1 MVRWRNWI
9 VAGLLAL
16 TGTALAL
23 MGAGAPALAQQSVA
37 PALSTPAPAT
47 PPGPTARSRNV
58 EVTLIAA
65 RDAVAPGETFTVGV
79 RQVMADGWHTYW
91 RNSGDSG
98 DATTIEWTLPDGV
111 TAGPIQWPAPMAL
124 PFQTL
129 VNYGYEGRVTLPV
142 AITVPASAAPGTT
155 LNLAAFVSWLECADI
170 CIPADATLA
179 IAVPVAAT
187 GRDSAEAPAIAAT
200 LAALPVR
207 LEAPG
212 VITDA
217 GGAAPLVVSL
227 PVAAFAGARSA
238 RFFPHEIEIGA
249 LIDYAAPQ
257 ELQTGPQGLSL
268 TIPKSPS
275 FPDALEGTFGGVLVV
290 GEGDRAEAFEVSLAP
305 GPVPAG
311 VQGTRPQPASGA
323 GSGTGG
329 IGLLQA
335 ALFAFL
341 GGLILN
347 LMPCVFPILAM
358 KALSLS
364 KAAAGVAVGE
374 AGAARCQGLLY
385 GAGVLVTFVGLG
397 ATLAGLQAAGMA
409 AGWGFQLQSSPV
421 VLVLAALM
429 FLIGLNL
436 LGAFEM
442 GGGVQ
447 GLGSELAKRGGAAGS
462 FFSGVLAVVVA
473 SPCTAPFMGAALGF
487 AATSPP
493 LVGLVVFAALGIGFA
508 LPFVAVTFA
517 PGLLARLPRPG
528 AWMERLKQGLAFPMF
543 ATAGWLVWVLA
554 AQAGQA
560 GVLAAMVA
568 AVGLGLAVW
577 MAGAFR
583 SPLLR
588 GAGVVVG
595 LGALVLAA
603 VLSATAA
610 PGSAGAQAAGGGEQG
625 AALAGAPWSPGAVE
639 AALAGGKTVLV
650 NFTADWCVTCKVNEG
665 AVFTDPEVRA
675 ALDGTTAVYLVGD
688 WTRRDSA
695 IAEELRRHG
704 RIGVPLYL
712 VYRPGEAEP
721 EVLPQ
726 LLSRG
731 TVLEALR

>member
-16 TGTALAL
+16 MATA
-23 MGAGAPALAQQSVA
+23 APAVAQQSVA
-37 PALSTPAPAT
+37 PALSAPAPAA
-47 PPGPTARSRNV
+47 GPTARSQNV
-58 EVTLIAA
+58 EVALISA

-129 VNYGYEGRVTLPV
+129 VNYGYEGSVTLPV

-155 LNLAAFVSWLECADI
+155 LNLTAFVSWLECADI

-187 GRDSAEAPAIAAT
+187 GRDSTDAPAIAAA

-257 ELQTGPQGLSL
+257 DLQTGPQGLSL

-275 FPDALEGTFGGVLVV
+275 FPEALEGTFGGVLVV
-290 GEGDRAEAFEVSLAP
+290 GEGERTEAFEVSLAP

-311 VQGTRPQPASGA
+311 VQGTRPQPASGN
-323 GSGTGG
+323 GG

-364 KAAAGVAVGE
+364 KAAAGVAAGE
-374 AGAARCQGLLY
+374 AGAARRQGLLY

-397 ATLAGLQAAGMA
+397 AALAGLQAAGTA
-409 AGWGFQLQSSPV
+409 AGWGFQLQSPPV

-447 GLGSELAKRGGAAGS
+447 GLGSALAQRGGAAGS

-588 GAGVVVG
+588 GAGVVAG

-625 AALAGAPWSPGAVE
+625 AALEGAPWSAGAVE
-639 AALAGGKTVLV
+639 TALAGGRTVLV

>member
-9 VAGLLAL
+9 VAGLLAV
-16 TGTALAL
+16 TGAGLAL
-23 MGAGAPALAQQSVA
+23 VAAGTPAVAQQSVA
-37 PALSTPAPAT
+37 PVPSTPTPAP
-47 PPGPTARSRNV
+47 GPTGRSQNV
-58 EVTLIAA
+58 EVALVSA
-65 RDAVAPGETFTVGV
+65 RDAVAPGETFTVAV

-98 DATTIEWTLPDGV
+98 DATTIDWTLPAGV

-129 VNYGYEGRVTLPV
+129 VNYGYEGTVTLPV
-142 AITVPASAAPGTT
+142 AVTVPASAAPGTT
-155 LNLAAFVSWLECADI
+155 LTLTAFVSWLECADI

-179 IAVPVAAT
+179 IQVPVAAA

-200 LAALPVR
+200 LAALPVK
-207 LEAPG
+207 LDAPG
-212 VITDA
+212 VISDA
-217 GGAAPLVVSL
+217 GERLVVSL
-227 PVAAFAGARSA
+227 PVAAFAQTRSA

-257 ELQTGPQGLSL
+257 DLQTGPQGLSL

-275 FPDALEGTFGGVLVV
+275 PPDALTGPYGGVLVV
-290 GEGDRAEAFEVSLAP
+290 GEGAQAEAFEVSLSP

-311 VQGTRPQPASGA
+311 VQGTRPQPAA
-323 GSGTGG
+323 GGGG
-329 IGLLQA
+329 IGLVQA

-364 KAAAGVAVGE
+364 KAAAGVAAGQ
-374 AGAARCQGLLY
+374 AGAARRQGLLY
-385 GAGVLVTFVGLG
+385 GAGVLVTFIGLG
-397 ATLAGLQAAGMA
+397 AALAGLQAAGTV
-409 AGWGFQLQSSPV
+409 AGWGFQLQSPPV

-442 GGGVQ
+442 GGGLQ
-447 GLGSELAKRGGAAGS
+447 GMGSSLAGRSGPVGA

-487 AATSPP
+487 AATSAP
-493 LVGLVVFAALGIGFA
+493 LTGLVVFAALGVGFA
-508 LPFVAVTFA
+508 LPFVAATFS

-528 AWMERLKQGLAFPMF
+528 PWMERLKQALAFPMF

-554 AQAGQA
+554 AQSGQA

-583 SPLLR
+583 SPLVR
-588 GAGVVVG
+588 GAGLLAG
-595 LGALVLAA
+595 AGALVLAV
-603 VLSATAA
+603 VLSASGAA
-610 PGSAGAQAAGGGEQG
+610 GGRSASAGATETGGLQ
-625 AALAGAPWSPGAVE
+625 GAPWSQASVD
-639 AALAGGKTVLV
+639 AALGAGKTVLV

-665 AVFTDPEVRA
+665 AVFSDPAVQA
-675 ALDGTTAVYLVGD
+675 ALDGTGAVYLVGD
-688 WTRRDSA
+688 WTSRDRA

-712 VYRPGEAEP
+712 VYRPGAAEP

-726 LLSRG
+726 LLTTG
-731 TVLEALR
+731 LVLEALR